1 MRIKAALTIMEHC
14 VVIVSRINN
23 QLRVESVKGRGK
35 LFVGIYTYVIIRSLI
50 FMQTYKHNV
59 Y

>member
-1 MRIKAALTIMEHC
+1 MEHC